1 MKKLSVYFI
10 VFVLCFT
17 LSATS
22 AWAGSKQRH
31 RWEGVAIGVG
41 AAILGHALQN
51 NHKRHDP
58 GPVVIKEPRYYPAPP
73 LPRHHR
79 KNHRYRNG
87 HWEYRKVWVAPVY
100 EKVWNPAH
108 YNKHKEWVNGRW
120 IKIEAEP
127 GHWIKE
133 KVWVSNR

>member
-1 MKKLSVYFI
+1 MKKLSVCFI

-41 AAILGHALQN
+41 AAILGHALSN
-51 NHKRHDP
+51 NHQRHAP
-58 GPVVIKEPRYYPAPP
+58 APMVVREPRYYPAPP
-73 LPRHHR
+73 LPSHHR
-79 KNHRYRNG
+79 KHRRHG
-87 HWEYRKVWVAPVY
+87 HWEYRKVWVAPKY

-108 YNKHKEWVNGRW
+108 YNKHKKWVNGRW
-120 IKIEAEP
+120 IEIEVEP
-127 GHWIKE
+127 GYWVKE